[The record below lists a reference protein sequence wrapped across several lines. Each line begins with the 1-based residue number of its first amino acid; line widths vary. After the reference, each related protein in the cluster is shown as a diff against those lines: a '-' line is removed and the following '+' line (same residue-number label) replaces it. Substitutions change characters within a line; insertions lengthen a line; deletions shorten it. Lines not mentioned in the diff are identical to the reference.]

1 MSSLFFPSSPL
12 IPSHSHSSHFPSRPL
27 LQSVIGRHAPQFM
40 GNAEHDSQELLAFL
54 LDGLHEDLNQ
64 VIDKPY
70 VDMSIDIEG
79 REDQVCGESVLN
91 G

>member
-1 MSSLFFPSSPL
+1 M
-12 IPSHSHSSHFPSRPL
+12 
-27 LQSVIGRHAPQFM
+27 IGRHAPQFM
-40 GNAEHDSQELLAFL
+40 GYAQHDSQELLAFL

-79 REDQVCGESVLN
+79 REDQVCGGSVLN

>member
-1 MSSLFFPSSPL
+1 M
-12 IPSHSHSSHFPSRPL
+12 
-27 LQSVIGRHAPQFM
+27 IGRHAPQFM
-40 GNAEHDSQELLAFL
+40 GYAQHDSQELLAFL

-79 REDQVCGESVLN
+79 REDQVCGESVLA